1 MNHIIVVCCVC
12 HNSVVVISA
21 HINAVHVTG
30 SGIHRIYCSTIYF
43 YTRMLRSEI

>member
-1 MNHIIVVCCVC
+1 MNHIIVVCCC

-30 SGIHRIYCSTIYF
+30 CGLHPNCCSTIYF